1 MSFAVDLTPDQAE
14 QIIYNVLR
22 GAGLTDVAGKILT
35 GQSGHET
42 NGWTSNVWTSDNNGY
57 GFGYDGEGSYYA
69 FNSIEDSVYALLS
82 WIGGKQSAGT
92 FPDLSVITDETQY
105 AALLKSNGYYSDSP
119 TNYAAGIQ
127 RWYNDNLTLVG
138 GISAVALIGIA
149 VVFYLFFK
157 KK

>member
-1 MSFAVDLTPDQAE
+1 MSFAVDLTPDQAQ

-22 GAGLTDVAGKILT
+22 GAGLTDVAAKILT

-42 NGWTSNVWTSDNNGY
+42 NGWTSNVWTSDNNAY
-57 GFGYDGEGSYYA
+57 GFGYDGDGNYYA
-69 FNSIEDSVYALLS
+69 FGSIEDSVYAVLD

-92 FPDLSVITDETQY
+92 FPDLSTITDETQY
-105 AALLKSNGYYSDSP
+105 ATLLKNNGYYSDSL

-127 RWYNDNLTLVG
+127 RWYNDNLSLVAGAGVAALVG
-138 GISAVALIGIA
+138 IGLL
-149 VVFYLFFK
+149 FYFIFK